1 MIKLLVILFV
11 ILKFSIWSLIILWIF
26 LKKGE
31 CFIWITLWGVYPQF
45 INLIRL
51 LGWVY
56 QFSLLICYSC
66 SLPSLCASI
75 DDLSLVSSKTQVD
88 VEFSG
93 DKPCSIV
100 IGKCRSINTTP
111 FSVSKASDHPKVSN
125 CITSINSRPLK
136 FLGHIIHGSIL
147 YYYSF
152 YLAKSTY
159 FKKIKK
165 INMI

>member
-1 MIKLLVILFV
+1 MFYLNHSV
-11 ILKFSIWSLIILWIF
+11 
-26 LKKGE
+26 G
-31 CFIWITLWGVYPQF
+31 C
-45 INLIRL
+45 
-51 LGWVY
+51 
-56 QFSLLICYSC
+56 
-66 SLPSLCASI
+66 LPTIYKHDYTSR
-75 DDLSLVSSKTQVD
+75 LSLSVQLADLLFLFIALTMCFHWWPKPLSSKTQVD

-111 FSVSKASDHPKVSN
+111 FSVSKASDHPKVST
-125 CITSINSRPLK
+125 CITSINSRPIK